1 MKKLRKFMQKIK
13 KSKLMTSIIYNKW
26 RKNKGNLIWRNII
39 GQINSEN
46 HKMRKNKISEIK
58 NGNNLKKK
66 LQFKNYYIIMF
77 LIEIIS
83 ISVNQKGILLLMY
96 SFSAN

>member
-1 MKKLRKFMQKIK
+1 MLKIK
-13 KSKLMTSIIYNKW
+13 KSKLMTSIISNKW
-26 RKNKGNLIWRNII
+26 KKNKENLIWRNII
-39 GQINSEN
+39 GPINLEN
-46 HKMRKNKISEIK
+46 HKMKKNKISEIK

-83 ISVNQKGILLLMY
+83 ILLL
-96 SFSAN
+96 SL